1 MIKSLTKS
9 RSHSD
14 LLLIH
19 MKFLL
24 IAITGF
30 CLWSN
35 PDFRRFGADRL
46 QDASDIMRP
55 EYNEIKVTF

>member
-9 RSHSD
+9 RSHSN

-24 IAITGF
+24 IAITGL
-30 CLWSN
+30 CLWHN
-35 PDFRRFGADRL
+35 PDFRRFGADVL
-46 QDASDIMRP
+46 QDGSELMRP
-55 EYNEIKVTF
+55 EYNEFKVTY